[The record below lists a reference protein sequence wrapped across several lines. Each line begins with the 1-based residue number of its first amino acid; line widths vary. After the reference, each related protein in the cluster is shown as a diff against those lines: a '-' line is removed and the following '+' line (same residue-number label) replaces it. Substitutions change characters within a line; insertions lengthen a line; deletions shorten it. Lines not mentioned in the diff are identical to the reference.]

1 MKWTIVGFFLTI
13 SYKSVLRGM
22 LMSVYY
28 EDTIDTIDDMLASEK
43 NFMVPNATA
52 FVVLLT
58 SDPRMKYKE
67 LAEKSHFFKFGTG
80 QENGTVMNSTL

>member
-1 MKWTIVGFFLTI
+1 
-13 SYKSVLRGM
+13 M

-43 NFMVPNATA
+43 NFMVPNNTA
-52 FVVLLT
+52 LVGLLT

-67 LAEKSHFFKFGTG
+67 LAEKGHIFKFGTVQDTG
-80 QENGTVMNSTL
+80 IGTGLNSTL